1 VTQARLHPR
10 RAAAAAE
17 DDGAETLSH
26 AAASTPAAG
35 ADLEGQLCGSAR
47 RVANA
52 RSARLGGGPAAPQ
65 RGSLPP
71 AAAVD
76 TAAAIPAQGVR
87 RLHPGGRPVEP
98 RGPRGAPHQRDQER
112 TAEVPLV
119 LHLLHSRL
127 HFAVVAADRQS
138 ESTGGGGRRQGI
150 VIILVLHNLIIG
162 FYFCLLK
169 MDLFVFLNHPTI
181 KAEKKAKNICVSK

>member
-10 RAAAAAE
+10 RAAAAAK

-26 AAASTPAAG
+26 AAASTPATG
-35 ADLEGQLCGSAR
+35 ADLEGQFCGSAR

-65 RGSLPP
+65 RGPLPP
-71 AAAVD
+71 
-76 TAAAIPAQGVR
+76 AAAIPAQGVR
-87 RLHPGGRPVEP
+87 RLHPGGRPAAP

-127 HFAVVAADRQS
+127 HFAVVAGERHSKSA
-138 ESTGGGGRRQGI
+138 GGGGSRRQGI
-150 VIILVLHNLIIG
+150 VVVYGYFG
-162 FYFCLLK
+162 F
-169 MDLFVFLNHPTI
+169 
-181 KAEKKAKNICVSK
+181 A